1 MDIKLENWRKQI
13 DIVDEKLLILL
24 AKRMDI
30 VRKIGKFKKEHQ
42 ISLFDEKRWEKVE
55 ERNLIKAQT
64 LRLSKY
70 FVKNLLNLIHKYSIN
85 LQKEI

>member
-30 VRKIGKFKKEHQ
+30 VRNIGKFKKEHQ